1 MALRRDCMR
10 STVERLSLVREIHL
24 AFNRWTVPAMTTA
37 EQPVAAAAASSVVG
51 LRRPAEPAAW
61 KRQLGLAAGI
71 AAALLGSQTLAAS
84 TPLRSDVR
92 LLLPSEGLLAGL
104 GDGLRRGYSV
114 AMDESRQCG
123 ITPPSLQVGWL
134 PPGADPQVPVGA
146 APRSQLLVAPPAA
159 PLPAY
164 GQLADQQR
172 LTVLLP
178 LQRGVS
184 LEGLPQL
191 RGSDRLWPL
200 MPGRSLEADRLAQA
214 LLADGIK
221 RVMVVR
227 DRSAE
232 SKALTDRFVASFA
245 NGKGEVIG
253 PTAAPLSLQGTDAA
267 GVAQLVSDVDW
278 YRPPA
283 LVVITQPGSDL
294 AQALRA
300 ANWPPTLLLA
310 WSAPVEQPLAV
321 EQIGVNPLSRGPG
334 WKAFAQRFQQRWGYK
349 PGVVES
355 AGYDSGLMSALASVQ
370 AGGRSGWDLQWFS
383 ANAKPQPLCT
393 ALQLRAQG
401 AKVRPQAASS
411 QFDLSPAVPPSA
423 QLQLSRG

>member
-1 MALRRDCMR
+1 
-10 STVERLSLVREIHL
+10 
-24 AFNRWTVPAMTTA
+24 MTTA
-37 EQPVAAAAASSVVG
+37 EQRTAVATASSVAG
-51 LRRPAEPAAW
+51 LRRLAWPADW
-61 KRQLGLAAGI
+61 RRQLSLVAGI
-71 AAALLGSQTLAAS
+71 TAALLGSQTLAAS
-84 TPLRSDVR
+84 TPMRSDVR

-114 AMDESRQCG
+114 AMEETRSCG
-123 ITPPSLQVGWL
+123 LQPPSLQVGWL
-134 PPGADPQVPVGA
+134 PPGADPQAPVGA
-146 APRSQLLVAPPAA
+146 APRSHLLVAPPAA

-164 GQLADQQR
+164 GLLAEQQR
-172 LTVLLP
+172 LSVLLP

-184 LEGLPQL
+184 LDGLPQL

-214 LLADGIK
+214 LLAEGIK

-245 NGKGEVIG
+245 NGKGDVIG
-253 PTAAPLSLQGTDAA
+253 PTAAPISVPGDDPAA
-267 GVAQLVSDVDW
+267 MVQLVSDVDW
-278 YRPPA
+278 TRPPA
-283 LVVITQPGSDL
+283 LVVITQPGSAL
-294 AQALRA
+294 AQAVRA
-300 ANWPPTLLLA
+300 ANWPETLLLA

-321 EQIGVNPLSRGPG
+321 EQIGVHPLSRGPG
-334 WKAFAQRFQQRWGYK
+334 WTSFAQRFEQRWGYK

-370 AGGRSGWDLQWFS
+370 AGGRNGWDLQWFS

-393 ALQLRAQG
+393 ALKLRAEG

>member
-1 MALRRDCMR
+1 
-10 STVERLSLVREIHL
+10 
-24 AFNRWTVPAMTTA
+24 MTTA
-37 EQPVAAAAASSVVG
+37 ERSPAAASPRLTLVPSLSKPNLNRSLLTAASV
-51 LRRPAEPAAW
+51 AAV
-61 KRQLGLAAGI
+61 
-71 AAALLGSQTLAAS
+71 LLGSQTLAAS
-84 TPLRSDVR
+84 STLRTDVR
-92 LLLPSEGLLAGL
+92 MLLPSEGLLAGL
-104 GDGLRRGYSV
+104 GDGLRRGYGL
-114 AMDESRQCG
+114 AMEESRSCG
-123 ITPPSLQVGWL
+123 HHPPSLQLGWL
-134 PPGADPQVPVGA
+134 PPGQDPREPVNA
-146 APRSQLLVAPPAA
+146 APRSSLLVAPPAA
-159 PLPAY
+159 PLQAY
-164 GQLADQQR
+164 GLLADQQR

-178 LQRGVS
+178 LQRGIS
-184 LEGLPQL
+184 LDGLPQL

-200 MPGRSLEADRLAQA
+200 MPARSLEADRLAQA
-214 LLADGIK
+214 LLADKIK

-232 SKALTDRFVASFA
+232 SKALSDRFEASFS
-245 NGKGEVIG
+245 NGNGQLIG
-253 PTAAPLSLQGTDAA
+253 PTAAVMAVQGDDSSAIR
-267 GVAQLVSDVDW
+267 QLESDVDW

-283 LVVITQPGSDL
+283 LVVITQPGSAL
-294 AQALRA
+294 AQAVRKA
-300 ANWPPTLLLA
+300 RWPETVLLA
-310 WSAPVEQPLAV
+310 WSAPVEQAMAV
-321 EQIGVNPLSRGPG
+321 PQIGVNPLSRGPG

>member
-1 MALRRDCMR
+1 
-10 STVERLSLVREIHL
+10 
-24 AFNRWTVPAMTTA
+24 MTTA
-37 EQPVAAAAASSVVG
+37 EQPRSVAANTPHSG
-51 LRRPAEPAAW
+51 LRQTGRTGQWQRPLGWVAAVS
-61 KRQLGLAAGI
+61 
-71 AAALLGSQTLAAS
+71 AALLGSQTLAAS

-114 AMDESRQCG
+114 AMEESRRCG
-123 ITPPSLQVGWL
+123 VEPPSLQVGWL
-134 PPGADPQVPVGA
+134 PPGANPQQPVGA

-200 MPGRSLEADRLAQA
+200 VPGRSLEADRLAEA
-214 LLADGIK
+214 LLGDKIK

-253 PTAAPLSLQGTDAA
+253 PTAAPISVTGDDPAA
-267 GVAQLVSDVDW
+267 MAQVEGDVDW

-283 LVVITQPGSDL
+283 LVVITQPGSAL
-294 AQALRA
+294 AKAVRA
-300 ANWPPTLLLA
+300 ASWPETLLLA
-310 WSAPVEQPLAV
+310 WNAPVEQPLPV
-321 EQIGVNPLSRGPG
+321 EQIGVNPLGRGPG
-334 WKAFAQRFQQRWGYK
+334 WKAFAEQFEQRWGYA

-355 AGYDSGLMSALASVQ
+355 AGYDSGLMSALASVP
-370 AGGRSGWDLQWFS
+370 ANGARGWDLQWFS

-393 ALQLRAQG
+393 ALKLRAQG

-411 QFDLSPAVPPSA
+411 QFDLSPGVPPTA

>member
-1 MALRRDCMR
+1 
-10 STVERLSLVREIHL
+10 
-24 AFNRWTVPAMTTA
+24 MTTA
-37 EQPVAAAAASSVVG
+37 EQPIAVAAASSVVG
-51 LRRPAEPAAW
+51 LRRSAGATDW
-61 KRQLGLAAGI
+61 RRQLGLVAGVT
-71 AAALLGSQTLAAS
+71 AALLGSQTLAAS

-114 AMDESRQCG
+114 AMEESRSCG
-123 ITPPSLQVGWL
+123 VQPPSLQVGWL
-134 PPGADPQVPVGA
+134 PPGTDPQAPVGA
-146 APRSQLLVAPPAA
+146 APRSHLLVAPPAA
-159 PLPAY
+159 PLTAY
-164 GQLADQQR
+164 GLLAEQQR
-172 LTVLLP
+172 LSVLLP

-184 LEGLPQL
+184 LDGLPQL

-245 NGKGEVIG
+245 NGKGDVIG
-253 PTAAPLSLQGTDAA
+253 PTAAPISLQGDDRAA
-267 GVAQLVSDVDW
+267 VAQLVSDVDW

-283 LVVITQPGSDL
+283 LVVITQPGSEL
-294 AQALRA
+294 AKAVRA
-300 ANWPPTLLLA
+300 ATWPPTLLLA
-310 WSAPVEQPLAV
+310 WSAPVEQPLAI

-334 WKAFAQRFQQRWGYK
+334 WNSFAQRFEQRWGYE

-393 ALQLRAQG
+393 ALKLRAEG

>member
-1 MALRRDCMR
+1 
-10 STVERLSLVREIHL
+10 
-24 AFNRWTVPAMTTA
+24 MTTA
-37 EQPVAAAAASSVVG
+37 EQPRAVAPST
-51 LRRPAEPAAW
+51 PAAGLHPSAW
-61 KRQLGLAAGI
+61 PGAWRRQLGLVAGI
-71 AAALLGSQTLAAS
+71 TAALLGSQTLAAS
-84 TPLRSDVR
+84 TPMRSDVR

-114 AMDESRQCG
+114 AMEESRSCG
-123 ITPPSLQVGWL
+123 IQPPSLQVGWL
-134 PPGADPQVPVGA
+134 PPGTDPRAPVGA
-146 APRSQLLVAPPAA
+146 APRSHLLVAPPAA

-164 GQLADQQR
+164 GLLAEQQR
-172 LTVLLP
+172 LSVLLP

-184 LEGLPQL
+184 LDRLPQL

-214 LLADGIK
+214 LLAERIQ

-232 SKALTDRFVASFA
+232 SRALTERFVASFA

-253 PTAAPLSLQGTDAA
+253 PTAAPLSLQGDDTA
-267 GVAQLVSDVDW
+267 GMAQLVSDVDW

-283 LVVITQPGSDL
+283 LVVITQPGSEL
-294 AQALRA
+294 ARAVRA
-300 ANWPPTLLLA
+300 ASWPPTLLLA
-310 WSAPVEQPLAV
+310 WSAPVEKPLTV

-334 WKAFAQRFQQRWGYK
+334 WTSFAQRFEQRWGYK

-355 AGYDSGLMSALASVQ
+355 AGYDSGLMSSLASVQ

-383 ANAKPQPLCT
+383 ANAKPQPLCM

-401 AKVRPQAASS
+401 AKVRPQGASS
-411 QFDLSPAVPPSA
+411 QFDLGPAVPPSA

>member
-1 MALRRDCMR
+1 
-10 STVERLSLVREIHL
+10 V
-24 AFNRWTVPAMTTA
+24 
-37 EQPVAAAAASSVVG
+37 
-51 LRRPAEPAAW
+51 
-61 KRQLGLAAGI
+61 AGI
-71 AAALLGSQTLAAS
+71 TASLLGSQTLAAS
-84 TPLRSDVR
+84 TPMRSDVR

-114 AMDESRQCG
+114 AMEESRSCG
-123 ITPPSLQVGWL
+123 IQPPSLQVGWL
-134 PPGADPQVPVGA
+134 PPGTDPRAPVGA
-146 APRSQLLVAPPAA
+146 APRSHLLVAPPAA

-164 GQLADQQR
+164 GLLAEQQR
-172 LTVLLP
+172 LSVLLP

-184 LEGLPQL
+184 LDRLPQL

-214 LLADGIK
+214 LLAERIQ

-232 SKALTDRFVASFA
+232 SRALTKRFVASFA

-253 PTAAPLSLQGTDAA
+253 PTAAPLSLQGDDTA
-267 GVAQLVSDVDW
+267 GMAQLVGDVDW

-283 LVVITQPGSDL
+283 LVVITQPGSEL
-294 AQALRA
+294 ARAVRA
-300 ANWPPTLLLA
+300 ASWPPTLLLA
-310 WSAPVEQPLAV
+310 WSAPVEKPLTV

-334 WKAFAQRFQQRWGYK
+334 WTSFAQRFEQRWGYK

-355 AGYDSGLMSALASVQ
+355 AGYDSGLMSSLASVQ

-401 AKVRPQAASS
+401 AKVRPQGASS
-411 QFDLSPAVPPSA
+411 QFDLGPAVPPSA